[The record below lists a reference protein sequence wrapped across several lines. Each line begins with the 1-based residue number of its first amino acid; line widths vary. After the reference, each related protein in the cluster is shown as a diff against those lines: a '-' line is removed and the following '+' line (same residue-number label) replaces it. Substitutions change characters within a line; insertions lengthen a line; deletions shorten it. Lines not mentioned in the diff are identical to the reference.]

1 MMIDDFLHDRYQ
13 LRECL
18 SRKAGRSTYLA
29 FDLEFQYLVVIKVLH
44 FDPDF
49 QWDDLKLF
57 EREVN
62 TLQNLDHPAIPKY
75 LNYFEIAS
83 GFALVQ
89 TYIEAPSLETIVKA
103 GRKFSE
109 AEVIELADR
118 LLSILIYLHDRL
130 PPIIHR
136 DLKPSNILLT
146 NRSGNS
152 IGDVYL
158 VDFGSVQTFA
168 SKEGGTITV
177 VGTYGYMPPEQ
188 FGSKTT
194 TASDLYSLGMTLI
207 YLTTATHPADLEH
220 INGRIQFDRT
230 HFSGRFARWLEKITE
245 PPLDRRFPSAR
256 LAHTALTSTDGS
268 YGDLLHLRPADSQV
282 ELYRNCDRL
291 EINLPQIATRYTEE
305 NFISNSLFS
314 LFILACF
321 FSLGSFL
328 GLSLGWS
335 VISWSLKIYYLIFLA
350 LPLVLWNTRQKYL
363 RHQTY
368 IGYRVLSIDK
378 VSKNF
383 KIGVYSKST
392 KEFRWATNF
401 SQNPKIDL
409 LIYHPSY
416 SFDNYFDEE
425 SSQNKSGLVKTSAK
439 LSIHMGKHEYNFPE
453 DNLSEAELHWLGQ
466 ELSDFLDLELQVI
479 CHTPNIPAPPSG
491 DPFGCGCC

>member
-1 MMIDDFLHDRYQ
+1 M
-13 LRECL
+13 CL
-18 SRKAGRSTYLA
+18 
-29 FDLEFQYLVVIKVLH
+29 E
-44 FDPDF
+44 
-49 QWDDLKLF
+49 
-57 EREVN
+57 
-62 TLQNLDHPAIPKY
+62 AI
-75 LNYFEIAS
+75 
-83 GFALVQ
+83 
-89 TYIEAPSLETIVKA
+89 SLETIVTA

-118 LLSILIYLHDRL
+118 LLSILTYL
-130 PPIIHR
+130 
-136 DLKPSNILLT
+136 
-146 NRSGNS
+146 
-152 IGDVYL
+152 
-158 VDFGSVQTFA
+158 
-168 SKEGGTITV
+168 
-177 VGTYGYMPPEQ
+177 
-188 FGSKTT
+188 
-194 TASDLYSLGMTLI
+194 
-207 YLTTATHPADLEH
+207 
-220 INGRIQFDRT
+220 
-230 HFSGRFARWLEKITE
+230 TE

-291 EINLPQIATRYTEE
+291 EINLPQISTRYTEE
-305 NFISNSLFS
+305 NFISNSLFN

-350 LPLVLWNTRQKYL
+350 LPLVLWNIRQKYL
-363 RHQTY
+363 ERQTY

-378 VSKNF
+378 ASKNF
-383 KIGVYSKST
+383 KIGIYSKST
-392 KEFRWATNF
+392 KEFRWTTMF

-425 SSQNKSGLVKTSAK
+425 SSQKKSGLVTTSAK
-439 LSIHMGKHEYNFPE
+439 LSIHMGKHEYNFTE
-453 DNLSEAELHWLGQ
+453 NNLSEAELHWLGK

-479 CHTPNIPAPPSG
+479 CHTPNIPAPPSE